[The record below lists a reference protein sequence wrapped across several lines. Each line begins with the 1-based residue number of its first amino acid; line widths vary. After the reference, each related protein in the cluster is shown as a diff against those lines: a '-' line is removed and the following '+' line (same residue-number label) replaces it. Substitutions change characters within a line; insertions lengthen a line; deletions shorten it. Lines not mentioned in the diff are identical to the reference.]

1 MIRIYRCNKKLIKE
15 SYEKR
20 LSKTRLI
27 LVGAVTTVIFSGCSE
42 SVYHLMRA
50 LQGVN

>member
-1 MIRIYRCNKKLIKE
+1 MKKKLSKIK
-15 SYEKR
+15 
-20 LSKTRLI
+20 LI
-27 LVGAVTTVIFSGCSE
+27 LVGAITTVIFSGCSE